1 MSTTLA
7 PLYAVSGA
15 PGSGKSTIL
24 AELLKTAAGTVVMDI
39 DELLE
44 DGQLLGVPIA
54 VPEAAPIWPAY
65 RRMWQQIIDM
75 PRRAGHPVLLLSP
88 NTPDE
93 IPLPGATACLLLDC
107 ADDLRAE
114 RLRARGDS
122 DRQIEAA
129 LEDARH
135 YRSLFDTTL
144 KTDDLE
150 PPTIADQVL
159 AWTRSTPTTSPGHQ

>member
-24 AELLKTAAGTVVMDI
+24 PELLKTATGIVVMDI

-44 DGQLLGVPIA
+44 DGRLLGVPIA
-54 VPEAAPIWPAY
+54 APEAAPIWPAY
-65 RRMWQQIIDM
+65 RRMWQRIIDM

-93 IPLPGATACLLLDC
+93 TPVPGATACLLLDC

-129 LEDARH
+129 LDDARC
-135 YRSLFDTTL
+135 YRGIFDTIL
-144 KTDDLE
+144 MTDDLE
-150 PPTIADQVL
+150 PPAIADQVL
-159 AWTRSTPTTSPGHQ
+159 AWAAETKGAR